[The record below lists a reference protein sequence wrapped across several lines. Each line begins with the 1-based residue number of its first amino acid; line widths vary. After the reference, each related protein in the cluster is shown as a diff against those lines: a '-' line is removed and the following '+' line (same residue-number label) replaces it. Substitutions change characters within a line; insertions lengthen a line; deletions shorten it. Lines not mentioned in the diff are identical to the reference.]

1 MTDSSSSSSTEKPWC
16 IYCAGQQRDPNLSD
30 EHIWPAALGGG
41 ACPQDIF
48 RSREVCRTCNSIIGQ
63 WVDGAFYKSWF
74 IQHEVGTSALQYL
87 DPATPGVLPLIYMGF
102 DTEIPLSEG
111 LVCERWLGPAG
122 DHIYHIHY
130 KDDDR
135 WVVFAGGDF
144 IRRRA
149 DAGRVYVAITSQHVY
164 WAQTTLASVADY
176 FPKAKRRSL
185 TTFVGMETPGFLAPN
200 EQLTTEE
207 QAEVPFIYGR
217 PDQQQ
222 QHLPLQI
229 DFADRFLAK
238 LSLGLGHTILGPA
251 VSASPYADKL
261 RNLLWSRDTSIRD
274 QLGVKGSGYWQ
285 QDPAA
290 AELLNWPGAWCLVL
304 TALPQGFALNLS
316 TPGGR
321 LMTMNI
327 SDDPSLW
334 ASDTIAKYYPGLVY
348 IIVPQRR
355 AVFGPI
361 PVLPFFAH
369 RSGSWR
375 HPDLAKLEALK
386 VDPALLPPKRLG
398 STTIESTGCDSPS

>member
-1 MTDSSSSSSTEKPWC
+1 MPASREDEQPWC
-16 IYCAGQQRDPNLSD
+16 IYCAGRRRDPKLSD

-41 ACPQDIF
+41 ACPQAVF
-48 RSREVCRTCNSIIGQ
+48 RTRQVCRTCNNFVGQ

-87 DPATPGVLPLIYMGF
+87 DPAAPSVLPPIYMGF

-122 DHIYHIHY
+122 DHIYHIHQ
-130 KDDDR
+130 KDEDR

-144 IRRRA
+144 VHRRR
-149 DAGRVYVAITSQHVY
+149 DRGRVYVAITSRHIY
-164 WAQTTLASVADY
+164 WAQTTLASVKAY

-185 TTFVGMETPGFLAPN
+185 TKFVGMETPGFLAPD
-200 EQLTTEE
+200 EQLTAEEETEI
-207 QAEVPFIYGR
+207 AFIYAR
-217 PDQQQ
+217 SDQQH

-238 LSLGLGHTILGPA
+238 LSLGLGHTVLGPA
-251 VSASPYADKL
+251 VSESLYADGL
-261 RNLLWSRDTSIRD
+261 RKLLWSRDPSVSD
-274 QLGVKGSGYWQ
+274 QFGVKGSGYWHNR
-285 QDPAA
+285 DPIASR
-290 AELLNWPGAWCLVL
+290 LLNWPGAWCLVMAAMPEGFGL
-304 TALPQGFALNLS
+304 TLS

-334 ASDTIAKYYPGLVY
+334 PSDTIARYSPGVVY
-348 IIVPQRR
+348 IVVPQRS

-361 PVLPFFAH
+361 PVLRFFAH
-369 RSGSWR
+369 RSGSWP
-375 HPDLAKLEALK
+375 HPDLAKLETLRA
-386 VDPALLPPKRLG
+386 DRAQLPPMRPDAPAI
-398 STTIESTGCDSPS
+398 T